1 MILSTG
7 CALPLSPNKVALR
20 SDRRLTLKVFNI
32 QWSTNNKH
40 LLVEQHMDRPLTFC
54 LLPLFL
60 IRSPEVRPLFD
71 PARRPPRPPPTLRRG
86 LPLFGSAL
94 SAPSRGQKKSDR
106 SSNVLT
112 NSLSLSLSRF
122 LCFSLS
128 VMKLIIGCPERKR
141 RQVLAEECPVKRK
154 RILPKGSRGIGISTW
169 GFRRLIGLREER
181 GHGQFW

>member
-112 NSLSLSLSRF
+112 NSLSLSLSVSLF
-122 LCFSLS
+122 LS
-128 VMKLIIGCPERKR
+128 VSHETHYWMPRTETSS
-141 RQVLAEECPVKRK
+141 
-154 RILPKGSRGIGISTW
+154 GSRG
-169 GFRRLIGLREER
+169 RMPR
-181 GHGQFW
+181 